1 MAGIKSPAFVVIVA
15 VLLLFG
21 PASVLPGGTGS
32 AYAQSTHS
40 TAMKVKRLA
49 ERGDINAQAELGL
62 LYSKGRGVP
71 QNYHLA
77 AMWYRRAAE
86 RGHGGAQLALG
97 LLYNRGEGV
106 PKNFMLA
113 YMWIDLSAAQAAGEI
128 RDFKVRLR
136 DSIASK
142 LTPNQLEEAQQL
154 ASTRYKLR

>member
-1 MAGIKSPAFVVIVA
+1 MAKFGRLIAVVIA
-15 VLLLFG
+15 LLAFDM
-21 PASVLPGGTGS
+21 GS
-32 AYAQSTHS
+32 AIFQNAGSAVAKESYSTVS
-40 TAMKVKRLA
+40 RIKQRAA
-49 ERGDINAQAELGL
+49 RGDINAQAELGL

-86 RGHGGAQLALG
+86 RGHCGAQLALG
-97 LLYNRGEGV
+97 LLYNNGDGV

-113 YMWIDLSAAQAAGEI
+113 YMWIDLSAAQATGDI
-128 RDFKVRLR
+128 HDFKARLR

-154 ASTRYKLR
+154 ASTRYKTR